1 MFREVGPKSI
11 FLVVIDGGADW
22 GASEEMIQRKYPW
35 VHFLHCGAHQASLII
50 KDICKIDEVAKLL
63 EWMTMTQKWF
73 STNRL
78 GPLLKKFCEE
88 HYGCSKA
95 FVWPAET
102 RFGGRLLQ
110 MKRFFSMKAAL
121 QQCVQS
127 AEYLRF
133 DFEEDDIAPK
143 ISGSELWILIHR
155 IVKAAGPILLL
166 MRLADMKSATLSKM
180 KGTVDYIDK
189 CMDTIQSEAN
199 TLEDNICVAWRTR
212 LPELQSDIATA
223 AWVIDPQ
230 FVAKSRGADSDVMES
245 FWSVCRKVL
254 RIADDADW
262 KTKRSQLVTELAA
275 FRMKTGGFTAE
286 NYGVI
291 DTCAFWTVAGCH
303 APGLRQ
309 IAMYLA
315 PLPCSSGEAERNWWE
330 MKQAKT
336 KIRNRLSSTKLSK
349 LVFVRRFIRLK
360 RAVCN
365 NESNGLF
372 KDWTDQ
378 LLKQIAGETS
388 TSSSGDDR
396 ESTSSTSAFKDHIES
411 GEQARINGCEA
422 GELPV
427 SLTDLKKDHSSR
439 SWLFEKYYQIN
450 FVDKNPEGEA
460 DDPPLEDE
468 SEWEHRVIKNIVWW
482 RRRGYAVET
491 CLRGPVS
498 EQSIVNYQI
507 NSALH
512 DMIRASPRNVRPMLS
527 TADAFD
533 SDSDSD
539 EE

>member
-1 MFREVGPKSI
+1 MFRAVGPKTI

-22 GASEEMIQRKYPW
+22 AASEQMIQSKYPW
-35 VHFLHCGAHQASLII
+35 VHFLHCGAHEASLII
-50 KDICKIDEVAKLL
+50 KDICKIEQIANLL
-63 EWMTMTQKWF
+63 EWMNMAQKWF

-88 HYGCSKA
+88 HYGCTKS
-95 FVWPAET
+95 FIWPAET

-110 MKRFFSMKAAL
+110 LKRFQSMKAAL

-127 AEYLRF
+127 AQYLRF
-133 DFEEDDIAPK
+133 DFVDDDIAPR
-143 ISGSELWILIHR
+143 ISDGELWILIHR

-166 MRLADMKSATLSKM
+166 MRLADMNSATLSKL
-180 KGTVDYIDK
+180 KGTVDHVNK
-189 CMDTIQSEAN
+189 CMESIHSGAN

-230 FVAKSRGADSDVMES
+230 FVSKSRGADADVMES

-254 RIADDADW
+254 RIDDDTDW
-262 KTKRSQLVTELAA
+262 KTKRSELVTELAA
-275 FRMKTGGFTAE
+275 FRMKTGGFAAE
-286 NYGVI
+286 NYGVL
-291 DTCAFWTVAGCH
+291 DTCAFWSVAGCH

-336 KIRNRLSSTKLSK
+336 KIRNRLSSEKLSK

-365 NESNGLF
+365 NES
-372 KDWTDQ
+372 TR
-378 LLKQIAGETS
+378 LLKTWTGALHKQLDGENSTS
-388 TSSSGDDR
+388 SSSGDDS
-396 ESTSSTSAFKDHIES
+396 ESTSSTSAFNDHIES
-411 GEQARINGCEA
+411 GEQVRINGCEP

-427 SLTDLKKDHSSR
+427 SLTELKKDHSAR

-460 DDPPLEDE
+460 GDPPLEDE
-468 SEWEHRVIKNIVWW
+468 TEWEHRVVKNIVWW

-498 EQSIVNYQI
+498 QQSIVNYQI
-507 NSALH
+507 NETLH
-512 DMIRASPRNVRPMLS
+512 DMIRDSPHNTRPMFSS
-527 TADAFD
+527 TDTFE
-533 SDSDSD
+533 SDSDSV
-539 EE
+539 